1 MNTDP
6 AARRYARA
14 SRGVAASLALVL
26 AATTLP
32 AAGDDYEAAT
42 DPGQA
47 PDSDSGAAS
56 GAAGEPQASAD
67 PDQPRFDIW
76 EFAIAGN
83 TLLEARLVE
92 RAVYAHLGPERTI
105 EDVEAA
111 RQALESAYRD
121 AGYGTVLVDIPE
133 QDVVNGVVELRVVQ
147 GEVERLRV
155 TGSRYFSLGRIKAG
169 VPSLAEG
176 QVPYLPDVQDDLAQL
191 NRATPDRRITPV
203 LRPGRTPGKLEVE
216 LKVDDSLPLHA
227 GVELNDRY
235 SRDTERLRLNA
246 NVRYDNLWQREHSWS
261 LAYQVAPQNRD
272 NVEVFSSTYMFRIPD
287 SNRIVTLYGVKTS
300 SDVATV
306 GTLGVVGE
314 GTIAG
319 VRGTLPLP
327 AFDGYFHSL
336 TLGLDY
342 KDFGESIELLGA
354 DSLNTPISYQM
365 WSLSY
370 SGTWIGEHGETE
382 LGVILNAAPRG
393 LGNTEKEFENKRF
406 QSKPN
411 FIYMTVRLSRLQPWW
426 FGSQLYGL
434 FEGQVADSPLISNE
448 QFAFG
453 GVQSLRGYLES
464 QVFVDDGLR
473 ATVELRSPSFGP
485 WLWERLERLRVH
497 GFVDAAHGRIQQP
510 LPGQDIDFTLWSTG
524 LGLRLGA
531 FDGFDAE
538 LDWALPLKDSGDI
551 DAGESR
557 VHFSLGYDF

>member
-6 AARRYARA
+6 AARRYARS
-14 SRGVAASLALVL
+14 SRGIAASLVLVL

-32 AAGDDYEAAT
+32 AAGDDDEAAAV
-42 DPGQA
+42 PGQA
-47 PDSDSGAAS
+47 PGSDSGAAS

-76 EFAIAGN
+76 EFAVAGN

-92 RAVYAHLGPERTI
+92 QAVYAHLGPERTI
-105 EDVEAA
+105 EHVEAA

-169 VPSLAEG
+169 APSLAEG
-176 QVPYLPDVQDDLAQL
+176 QVPYLPDVQQDLAQL

-287 SNRIVTLYGVKTS
+287 SNRIVTLYGVSTS

-327 AFDGYFHSL
+327 ALEGYFHSL

-365 WSLSY
+365 WSLIY
-370 SGTWIGEHGETE
+370 NGTWIGERGDTE
-382 LGVILNAAPRG
+382 VSVSLNAAPRG

-411 FIYMTVRLSRLQPWW
+411 FIYMTVSLSRLQQWLL
-426 FGSQLYGL
+426 GSQLYGL
-434 FEGQVADSPLISNE
+434 VEGQVADSPLISNE
-448 QFAFG
+448 QFSFG

-485 WLWERLERLRVH
+485 RIWERLERLRVH

-510 LPGQDIDFTLWSTG
+510 LPGQDLSFTLWSTG

-551 DAGESR
+551 EAGESR
-557 VHFSLGYDF
+557 VHFSVGYDF